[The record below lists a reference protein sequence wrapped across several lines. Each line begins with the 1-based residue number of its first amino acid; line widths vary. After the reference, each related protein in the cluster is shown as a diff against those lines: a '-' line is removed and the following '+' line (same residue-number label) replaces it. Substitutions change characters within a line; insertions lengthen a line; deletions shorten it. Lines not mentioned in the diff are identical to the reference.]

1 MECRRYPI
9 FSPSE
14 RHYLLGGASR
24 RLGASLDHL
33 PDWQTG
39 EHGPGP
45 GGPRVVRFIAMFW
58 AILVLIPIGTGY
70 PYTRIQVRTR
80 ELTLES
86 GIMDPCLNRLRRVQ
100 CVSSR
105 ELHGARR
112 ADSNRLA
119 RLMLMRTDF

>member
-1 MECRRYPI
+1 MGPLNWAVAPSDSILCRLIY
-9 FSPSE
+9 SSSNSV
-14 RHYLLGGASR
+14 L
-24 RLGASLDHL
+24 
-33 PDWQTG
+33 TG

>member
-1 MECRRYPI
+1 MFYRYVL
-9 FSPSE
+9 E
-14 RHYLLGGASR
+14 
-24 RLGASLDHL
+24 
-33 PDWQTG
+33 
-39 EHGPGP
+39 
-45 GGPRVVRFIAMFW
+45 
-58 AILVLIPIGTGY
+58 ILVLIPIGTGY

-86 GIMDPCLNRLRRVQ
+86 GIMDTCLNRLCRVQ

-119 RLMLMRTDF
+119 RFNAHEDRLLKGTSRRDEATESIGGWYFIRWIFARGFV